1 MAKNDKKIKK
11 DNIVIEIAKKE
22 DAEEIHNIMKTVY
35 DNMNNKDFYVC
46 DDLNYVKTQLKGDKG
61 FGVVARNSDNK
72 IVASFIIRY
81 PMQSKDNLGNDV
93 NLPKDKLNYVVH
105 METTVVLPEYRGR
118 HLQKTM
124 LSYIENLI
132 DKKRFN
138 IFMATVAPGNIPS
151 CKTFENTGYTKVL
164 TKIKYGNL
172 LRNIYMKI
180 YEWLT
185 ESNIFYRI
193 MKRGWWQC

>member
-1 MAKNDKKIKK
+1 MTKNDKKIKK
-11 DNIVIEIAKKE
+11 DDIVIEIAKKE

-81 PMQSKDNLGNDV
+81 PMQSKNNLGNDV

-105 METTVVLPEYRGR
+105 METTVVLPEYIRDR

-132 DKKRFN
+132 DKKKKDS
-138 IFMATVAPGNIPS
+138 IS
-151 CKTFENTGYTKVL
+151 L
-164 TKIKYGNL
+164 
-172 LRNIYMKI
+172 
-180 YEWLT
+180 
-185 ESNIFYRI
+185 
-193 MKRGWWQC
+193 